1 MPVTH
6 GVAGSSPVRTAD
18 KILKVNDFG
27 DFLFSPN
34 AMAIKL
40 QTPVERPVRC
50 PCMNHSHRLMLL
62 GSCFATH
69 IGARLAEAGF
79 RCDVNP
85 YGVLYNPLSI
95 DAALREMIAGK
106 VYTLADLHLHQG
118 LWHSPMHHG
127 DFSSPSPEEALQ
139 RINARLR
146 RAADELDGLDYLLLT
161 WGTAWVY
168 EDRRTGR
175 VVGNCHKQP
184 EKDFLRRRLSVDE
197 IVLDVVSL
205 LSGFLARNG
214 RLKVVLTVSP
224 IRHVRDGLHANQLSK
239 ATLLLA
245 AEQVE
250 AAFPDRVFYFPAY
263 ELVLD
268 ELRDYRFYADDLVH
282 PSELAVRYV
291 WERFTQ
297 WCLAP
302 EAVRLMADYED
313 IRKALAHRPL
323 HPESGEYKRFLEQT
337 LLKMERLDEKYPY
350 FDLQNERDICLT
362 LLNRLQNS

>member
-1 MPVTH
+1 
-6 GVAGSSPVRTAD
+6 
-18 KILKVNDFG
+18 
-27 DFLFSPN
+27 
-34 AMAIKL
+34 MAIKL
-40 QTPVERPVRC
+40 QTPVERPVRR
-50 PCMNHSHRLMLL
+50 PCMNHSHRLMSL

-69 IGARLAEAGF
+69 IGARLAETGF

-127 DFSSPSPEEALQ
+127 DFSSLSPEEALQ
-139 RINARLR
+139 RINARLH

-175 VVGNCHKQP
+175 VVGNCHKLP

-197 IVLDVVSL
+197 IVSDAVSL
-205 LSGFLARNG
+205 LSGLLARNG

-297 WCLAP
+297 WCLDP

>member
-1 MPVTH
+1 M
-6 GVAGSSPVRTAD
+6 
-18 KILKVNDFG
+18 
-27 DFLFSPN
+27 
-34 AMAIKL
+34 
-40 QTPVERPVRC
+40 RC

-205 LSGFLARNG
+205 LSGFLVRNG

-297 WCLAP
+297 WCLDP

>member
-1 MPVTH
+1 
-6 GVAGSSPVRTAD
+6 
-18 KILKVNDFG
+18 
-27 DFLFSPN
+27 
-34 AMAIKL
+34 MAIKL

-205 LSGFLARNG
+205 LSGFLVRNG

-297 WCLAP
+297 WCLDP